1 MQRQTTKK
9 RRPLV
14 FISVACC
21 LLLGLAV
28 VLLVLS
34 QNNFSTLGQTT
45 ADAKGNQPD
54 IETEELP
61 SSIEQIKLFKETY
74 KTSTTTY
81 EIEYPE
87 LEDETFNETLQH
99 FIHTEK
105 DQFLALA
112 KDNENA
118 SKDYMNKLSINVTP
132 FNYNERFYSFTF
144 KASTVLGTEEPKE
157 HVATFIFD
165 NKSAQLVSLKEL
177 LNNNLRYLE
186 TFNQFAFDQLSADAS
201 LKDNLLDEKAL
212 KKAVTYDWDSN
223 LTFAIEDKQLVVY
236 FQAGEVANESQ
247 GVVAIKGDMT
257 YLQSI
262 LAEPFQDELIEGAKT
277 LPLVVDNRK
286 RVALTFDDGPH
297 KSVTEEI
304 LNILDEFDAKA
315 TFFMLGKNVKEYP
328 EIAKEVHNRGH
339 IIGNHTWT
347 HPVLT
352 KLSISEVQNEYNQT
366 EEMIFNTIGEYTTI
380 FRPPYGATNDKIKA
394 VIPTLAVNWSL
405 DTLDW
410 KHRNAQTLL
419 NIVKKSIHNNAVI
432 LMHDIHQPTA
442 DGLRAVLQYLQSEGY
457 EFTTVD
463 EVLSYADFHM

>member
-1 MQRQTTKK
+1 MQRQTKKK

-14 FISVACC
+14 FASVAC
-21 LLLGLAV
+21 LLIIVAV
-28 VLLVLS
+28 GLLVFS

-45 ADAKGNQPD
+45 ADAKGNQPN
-54 IETEELP
+54 IETEEIP
-61 SSIEQIKLFKETY
+61 SSIEQVKVFKETY

-87 LEDETFNETLQH
+87 TTDESFNETIQH
-99 FIHTEK
+99 FINTEK
-105 DQFLALA
+105 EQFLALA
-112 KDNENA
+112 KDNEDV
-118 SKDYMNKLSINVTP
+118 SKDDTNKFTINVTP
-132 FNYNERFYSFTF
+132 FEYKQRFYSFTF
-144 KASTVLGTEEPKE
+144 KANTALAAKKSTE

-165 NKSAQLVSLKEL
+165 NESAQLVSFEDI

-186 TFNQFAFDQLSADAS
+186 TFNQFAFDQLSADTS
-201 LKDNLLDEKAL
+201 LQDSLLNEKSL
-212 KKAVTYDWDSN
+212 KKAVTYDWEHYPEV
-223 LTFAIEDKQLVVY
+223 AIEDNYLIVY
-236 FQAGEVANESQ
+236 FQPGEVTAESQ
-247 GVVAIKGDMT
+247 GVVTIKGDMN
-257 YLQSI
+257 YLHSI
-262 LAEPFQDELIEGAKT
+262 LAEPFQSELTEGAKT

-315 TFFMLGKNVKEYP
+315 TFFMLGKNVQAYP

-339 IIGNHTWT
+339 VIGNHTWT

-352 KLSISEVQNEYNQT
+352 KLPISEVQKEYTQT
-366 EEMIFNTIGEYTTI
+366 EEMIFNTIGEHTTI
-380 FRPPYGATNDKIKA
+380 FRPPYGATNDDIKA
-394 VIPTLAVNWSL
+394 LIPTRSVNWSL

-419 NIVKKSIHNNAVI
+419 SIVKSSIHNNAVI